1 MKTYAD
7 EMYSVN
13 KLMPGTL
20 WLGSKWCIIFCGWLH
35 GDTVDCQIAVWFGNT
50 RNNMRNNARII
61 KMPYD
66 RSKPEHIR
74 ARVVSDG
81 VIVSR

>member
-35 GDTVDCQIAVWFGNT
+35 GDTLSAQTGVWFGNVE
-50 RNNMRNNARII
+50 NNSRII
-61 KMPYD
+61 KISYD
-66 RSKPEHIR
+66 RSTPEYIR
-74 ARVVSDG
+74 AYVVSDV